1 MTRHHRDVVTVTQ
14 PCCPRCGST
23 DLLTQRSF
31 SNGDAT
37 RTKVTKCRDADCNYH
52 FDVVVEP
59 SIQNLDVCESM
70 TLMISAHPNSED
82 VMTTTPINITSIGQ
96 TARRLALGV
105 TDVRE
110 TAKELGIM
118 PAAIINRVHYYADA
132 DIQRMQSHLHQTQ
145 AKASV

>member
-1 MTRHHRDVVTVTQ
+1 
-14 PCCPRCGST
+14 
-23 DLLTQRSF
+23 
-31 SNGDAT
+31 
-37 RTKVTKCRDADCNYH
+37 
-52 FDVVVEP
+52 
-59 SIQNLDVCESM
+59 
-70 TLMISAHPNSED
+70 
-82 VMTTTPINITSIGQ
+82 MTTTPINITSIGQ